1 VSILVDPAPHIWK
14 SYELTG
20 PELNADFRGAKSPH
34 SPIRAWQHFSRRMG
48 DLSSVL

>member
-1 VSILVDPAPHIWK
+1 VIPPMSPITPF
-14 SYELTG
+14 
-20 PELNADFRGAKSPH
+20 NADFRGAKSPH